1 MNLAV
6 FISGGGSN
14 FKALI
19 DAQNSGYFNSQ
30 IKFVVSNKNAPGLKY
45 Y

>member
-14 FKALI
+14 LKALI
-19 DAQNSGYFNSQ
+19 DAQNCGYFESQ
-30 IKFVVSNKNAPGLKY
+30 IKIIVANIPEKK
-45 Y
+45 